1 MERRLRTK
9 FIQYNEKVIYIV
21 INVGNINQNL
31 NLIQIMI
38 KVIGLEISKIA
49 VVSIAKNCKILKE
62 KN

>member
-1 MERRLRTK
+1 MK
-9 FIQYNEKVIYIV
+9 KVIYIV

-49 VVSIAKNCKILKE
+49 VVSIAKNYKVLKE